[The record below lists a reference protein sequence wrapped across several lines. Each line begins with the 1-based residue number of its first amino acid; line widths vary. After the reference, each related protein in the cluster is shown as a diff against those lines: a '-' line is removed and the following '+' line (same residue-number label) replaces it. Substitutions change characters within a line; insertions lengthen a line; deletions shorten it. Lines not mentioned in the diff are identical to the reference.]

1 MLKEVVGLLTERQL
15 LILETI
21 IRDYTDLGQPIGSKT
36 LQEQL
41 PIRVSSATIRNE
53 MAVLEKQGFITKE
66 HSSSG
71 RIPSLKGYR
80 YYVDN
85 LVKPVKIDSK
95 SVRSIQ
101 SLFGNEY
108 RRVDEIIEM
117 SAKIL
122 SDLTN
127 YTAITLRPEASDL
140 KLEGFRMVPL
150 GNGQVMVILVA
161 SDGSVESQIYNL
173 PNNIDG
179 DSLEAVIRLINDKLV
194 DSSLSEVTSK
204 LQELQPLLTKYIE
217 KSDGFIDVFGGIL
230 DKAIKEQFYIG
241 GRRNLLNFANGNNLE
256 QIKSLYSLIDD
267 ESDKIGGLVD
277 NTTNPHDHHG
287 ISVKI
292 GDEMSDRLL
301 LDYSLVSATYNVG
314 SHGRGMIAILGPTNM
329 PYSKMIGLVE
339 VFQKELTKKLI
350 DYYRNFD
357 E

>member
-108 RRVDEIIEM
+108 RRADEIIEM
-117 SAKIL
+117 SAKIYRCGINIPQHL
-122 SDLTN
+122 SIFLN
-127 YTAITLRPEASDL
+127 EVNPV
-140 KLEGFRMVPL
+140 FRT
-150 GNGQVMVILVA
+150 
-161 SDGSVESQIYNL
+161 SSYN
-173 PNNIDG
+173 
-179 DSLEAVIRLINDKLV
+179 
-194 DSSLSEVTSK
+194 
-204 LQELQPLLTKYIE
+204 
-217 KSDGFIDVFGGIL
+217 F
-230 DKAIKEQFYIG
+230 
-241 GRRNLLNFANGNNLE
+241 
-256 QIKSLYSLIDD
+256 
-267 ESDKIGGLVD
+267 
-277 NTTNPHDHHG
+277 
-287 ISVKI
+287 
-292 GDEMSDRLL
+292 
-301 LDYSLVSATYNVG
+301 
-314 SHGRGMIAILGPTNM
+314 
-329 PYSKMIGLVE
+329 
-339 VFQKELTKKLI
+339 
-350 DYYRNFD
+350 
-357 E
+357 